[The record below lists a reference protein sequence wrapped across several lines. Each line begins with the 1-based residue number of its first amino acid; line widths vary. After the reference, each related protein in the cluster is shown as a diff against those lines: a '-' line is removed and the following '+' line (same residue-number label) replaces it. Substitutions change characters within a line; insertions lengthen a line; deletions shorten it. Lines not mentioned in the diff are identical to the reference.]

1 MVAHLFQE
9 PISAFVEQKLR
20 EARNHAEQL
29 TSQQLEGSD
38 ISARLET
45 IATFEFKVAS
55 LRSDQRKGKRRTEK
69 QRRMDYGREIIV
81 DVDIIDVTI
90 PFDGW
95 PKSFHLAPSSCRI
108 IETPAVI
115 NNDSIIQISFVD
127 DQNLE
132 QNIESF
138 VQAVTQNLNTLRA
151 ELQRIRP
158 QMLQAAQLVANQRLQ
173 QMRERKA
180 RDKTRSFPIE

>member
-1 MVAHLFQE
+1 MVDHLFQE

-20 EARNHAEQL
+20 EASSKAEQL
-29 TSQQLEGSD
+29 TPPQLEGSD
-38 ISARLET
+38 ISATLEK

-55 LRSDQRKGKRRTEK
+55 LKFDQRKGKRRTEK
-69 QRRMDYGREIIV
+69 QRRRDYGREIIV

-115 NNDSIIQISFVD
+115 KDSAIQISFLD

-132 QNIESF
+132 QNVNFFVES
-138 VQAVTQNLNTLRA
+138 VTQNLNTLRT
-151 ELQRIRP
+151 ELQRLGP
-158 QMLQAAQLVANQRLQ
+158 QMLQAAQLVANHRLQ
-173 QMRERKA
+173 QIRDQKA